1 MRRLLRPLAVLGLAG
16 VLVPFA
22 VGGTVLASFLYL
34 PLPAALP
41 PTKPGASEVSHL
53 LDASGHEFGQ
63 FHAFGENIPVA
74 EQDVPAVL
82 DHAVIASEDRNFYSE
97 GALSPTS
104 TLRAVLA
111 NIRGTV
117 QGGSTIT
124 QQYAKNAYTSG
135 QRSIVRKLQEAIL
148 AAQVSRQLPKHEI
161 LFRYLNTIYFGEG
174 AYGVGAAA
182 QAYFHKPVS
191 QLDAS
196 EAATL
201 TGLIPAPSLYD
212 PLVSPELA
220 EHRRVIVLGLMRD
233 QHYLTPEEY
242 DAAFAEHLVPAA
254 QAKYPVPATVYYPP
268 EQPQLAYPYF
278 EDYVRRYL
286 LAKLG
291 PSEVF
296 HGGLRVQTTLDP
308 AVQSAAEATVANKLS
323 GTKPP
328 LDMSLVSVEPTTG
341 YVKAIVG
348 GRDYNASQVNLALG
362 GCPARPPPTIQEVV
376 TPTCWDGGA
385 VIGGGGGRQAGSAF
399 KVFTL
404 ATALSKGFLP
414 SKTYPAPDTYPVP
427 NCFGPGCTIHN
438 AEGGGGPP
446 ASIASATWA
455 SINTVYAQIIRDT
468 GVRDVA
474 DMAKRMG
481 ITSALYNPQQFG
493 LSYTLGVIGVSPL
506 DMASA
511 YGTFDNH
518 GVKVDPSPV
527 IKVTDSSGKVLLDNT
542 HPNGSPVVSRPVA
555 DNVTD
560 ILKGVISQGTGNPNA
575 NIGRPAA
582 GKTGTTEGFHDGW
595 FVGYTPTL
603 STAVW
608 MGYSD
613 SETRSLT
620 DIKGV
625 GQVFGGTIPAQA
637 WHDFMVQALQ
647 NVPVT
652 DFSQPPPLVSPANQ
666 PQGVSQGSQQTP
678 AETGQGGPYLLEPPT
693 PQAQVPTT
701 TTTAPATGSPG
712 TTTTTRPPL
721 STTTTTFPL
730 PRP

>member
-1 MRRLLRPLAVLGLAG
+1 MRRLLRPLAVLGLSGA
-16 VLVPFA
+16 VVPFA

-41 PTKPGASEVSHL
+41 PTKPAASVVSHL

-74 EQDVPAVL
+74 EQDIPAVL
-82 DHAVIASEDRNFYSE
+82 DQAVIASEDRAFYNE
-97 GALSPTS
+97 GALSLTS
-104 TLRAVLA
+104 TMRAVLA

-135 QRSIVRKLQEAIL
+135 QRTILRKLQEAIL

-161 LFRYLNTIYFGEG
+161 LFRYLSTIYFGEG
-174 AYGVGAAA
+174 AYGVGAAS
-182 QAYFHKPVS
+182 QAYFRKPVS

-196 EAATL
+196 EAAML
-201 TGLIPAPSLYD
+201 AGLIPAPSYYD
-212 PLVSPELA
+212 PLVSTELA
-220 EHRRVIVLGLMRD
+220 EQRRVTVLGLMRD
-233 QHYLTPEEY
+233 QHYLTPDQY
-242 DAAFAEHLVPAA
+242 AAAMAEHLIPAS
-254 QAKYPVPATVYYPP
+254 QAKYPVPATVFYPP
-268 EQPQLAYPYF
+268 QQPQIAFPYF

-291 PSEVF
+291 PGEVF

-308 AVQSAAEATVANKLS
+308 RVQSAAEATVASKLN

-328 LDMSLVSVEPTTG
+328 VDMSLVSVEPATG
-341 YVKAIVG
+341 YVKAVVG
-348 GRDYNASQVNLALG
+348 GRDFGASQVNLALG

-376 TPTCWDGGA
+376 TPTCWDGGT
-385 VIGGGGGRQAGSAF
+385 VIGGGGGRQGGSAF

-404 ATALSKGFLP
+404 AAALSKGYLP
-414 SKTYPAPDTYPVP
+414 SRTYPAPDVYQVP
-427 NCFGPGCTIHN
+427 HCAGPGCTIHN
-438 AEGGGGPP
+438 AEGRGGGP

-468 GVRDVA
+468 GVQDVA
-474 DMAKRMG
+474 EVAKRMG

-511 YGTFDNH
+511 YGTLDNH
-518 GVKVDPSPV
+518 GLRVEPSPV
-527 IKVTDSSGKVLLDNT
+527 IKVTDSSGNVLLDNS
-542 HPNGSPVVSRPVA
+542 HPNGDQVVSRPVA

-575 NIGRPAA
+575 VLGRPAA
-582 GKTGTTEGFHDGW
+582 GKTGTTEAFHDAW

-603 STAVW
+603 STSVW

-613 SETRSLT
+613 SETKSLT
-620 DIKGV
+620 SINGV

-637 WHDFMVQALQ
+637 WHDFMLQALQ
-647 NVPVT
+647 GVPVT
-652 DFSQPPPLVSPANQ
+652 DFSQPPPLIAPPTTQ

-678 AETGQGGPYLLEPPT
+678 DQTGQGGPYLFEPPN
-693 PQAQVPTT
+693 PQAQEPT
-701 TTTAPATGSPG
+701 TTTAPSSSD
-712 TTTTTRPPL
+712 TTTTTTPRSH
-721 STTTTTFPL
+721 STTTTTGLL
-730 PRP
+730 PTP

>member
-1 MRRLLRPLAVLGLAG
+1 MRRLLHPLAVLGLSA
-16 VLVPFA
+16 VVVPFA

-41 PTKPGASEVSHL
+41 PTKPGASQVSHL

-74 EQDVPAVL
+74 EQDIPAVL
-82 DHAVIASEDRNFYSE
+82 DHAVISSEDRHFYDE
-97 GALSPTS
+97 GALSVTS
-104 TLRAVLA
+104 TMRALLA

-124 QQYAKNAYTSG
+124 QQYAKNAYTNG
-135 QRSIVRKLQEAIL
+135 QRTLVRKFQEAIL

-161 LFRYLNTIYFGEG
+161 LFRYLSTIYFGEG
-174 AYGVGAAA
+174 AYGVGAAS
-182 QAYFHKPVS
+182 QAYFRKPVS

-201 TGLIPAPSLYD
+201 AGLIPAPSLYD
-212 PLVSPELA
+212 PLVSPDLA
-220 EHRRVIVLGLMRD
+220 EHRRVVVLGLMRD
-233 QHYLTPEEY
+233 QHYLTPDDY
-242 DAAFAEHLVPAA
+242 AAALAEHLMPAS
-254 QAKYPVPATVYYPP
+254 QVKYPVPATVFYPP
-268 EQPQLAYPYF
+268 QQPQIAYPYF
-278 EDYVRRYL
+278 EDYVQRYL

-291 PSEVF
+291 PGEVF
-296 HGGLRVQTTLDP
+296 HGGLKVQTTLDP
-308 AVQSAAEATVANKLS
+308 AAQSAAEATVGKQLF

-328 LDMSLVSVEPTTG
+328 LDMSLVSVEPSTG
-341 YVKAIVG
+341 YVKALVG
-348 GRDYNASQVNLALG
+348 GRDYGASQVNLALG

-376 TPTCWDGGA
+376 TPTCWDGGT
-385 VIGGGGGRQAGSAF
+385 VIGGGGGRQPGSAF

-414 SKTYPAPDTYPVP
+414 SKTYPAPQTYQVP
-427 NCFGPGCTIHN
+427 NCQGPGCTIHN
-438 AEGGGGPP
+438 AEGQGGPP

-474 DMAKRMG
+474 DLAKRMG
-481 ITSALYNPQQFG
+481 ITSALYNPQEYG

-518 GVKVDPSPV
+518 GVRIEPTPV
-527 IKVTDSSGKVLLDNT
+527 IKVTDSSGKVLLDNS
-542 HPNGSPVVSRPVA
+542 HSNGDQVVSRPVA

-560 ILKGVISQGTGNPNA
+560 ILKGVITQGTGNPNA

-582 GKTGTTEGFHDGW
+582 GKTGTTEGFHDAW

-608 MGYSD
+608 MGDSD

-625 GQVFGGTIPAQA
+625 GQVYGGTIPAQV
-637 WHDFMVQALQ
+637 WHDFMTQALQ

-652 DFSQPPPLVSPANQ
+652 DFSQPPPLTPPTTE

-678 AETGQGGPYLLEPPT
+678 AQTGQGGPYLLEPPT
-693 PQAQVPTT
+693 PQAQEPTT
-701 TTTAPATGSPG
+701 TTTSPSQSSSG
-712 TTTTTRPPL
+712 TTTTTEPPH
-721 STTTTTFPL
+721 STTTTGLL

>member
-1 MRRLLRPLAVLGLAG
+1 MRRLLRPLAVLGLSG
-16 VLVPFA
+16 VVVPFA

-41 PTKPGASEVSHL
+41 PTKPGASVASHL

-82 DHAVIASEDRNFYSE
+82 DHAVIASEDRNFYDE
-97 GALSPTS
+97 GALSLTS
-104 TLRAVLA
+104 TMRAVLA

-135 QRSIVRKLQEAIL
+135 QRTILRKLQEAIL

-161 LFRYLNTIYFGEG
+161 LFRYLSTIYFGEG
-174 AYGVGAAA
+174 AYGVGAAS
-182 QAYFHKPVS
+182 QAYFRKPVS

-196 EAATL
+196 EAAML
-201 TGLIPAPSLYD
+201 AGLIPAPSYYD
-212 PLVSPELA
+212 PLVSQELA
-220 EHRRVIVLGLMRD
+220 EQRRVTVLGLMRD
-233 QHYLTPEEY
+233 QHYLTPEDY
-242 DAAFAEHLVPAA
+242 ATALAEHVTPAA
-254 QAKYPVPATVYYPP
+254 QAKYGVPATVFYPP
-268 EQPQLAYPYF
+268 AQPQIAYPYF

-291 PSEVF
+291 PGEVF

-308 AVQSAAEATVANKLS
+308 AVQSAAEATVANKLN

-328 LDMSLVSVEPTTG
+328 LDMSLVSVEPSTG

-348 GRDYNASQVNLALG
+348 GRDFGASQVNLALG
-362 GCPARPPPTIQEVV
+362 GCPARPPPTIQEEV
-376 TPTCWDGGA
+376 TPSCWDGGT
-385 VIGGGGGRQAGSAF
+385 VVGGGGGRQGGSAF

-414 SKTYPAPDTYPVP
+414 SRTYPAPTVYQVP
-427 NCFGPGCTIHN
+427 NCAGPGCTIHN
-438 AEGGGGPP
+438 AEGQAGPP

-474 DMAKRMG
+474 EMAKRMG
-481 ITSALYNPQQFG
+481 ITSALYNPEEYG

-518 GVKVDPSPV
+518 GLRIEPSPV
-527 IKVTDSSGKVLLDNT
+527 IKVTDSSGKVLLDNS
-542 HPNGSPVVSRPVA
+542 HPNGDQVVSRPVA

-575 NIGRPAA
+575 VLGRPAA
-582 GKTGTTEGFHDGW
+582 GKTGTTENFHDAW

-613 SETRSLT
+613 SETKSLT
-620 DIKGV
+620 GIKGV
-625 GQVFGGTIPAQA
+625 GEVFGGTIPAQA
-637 WHDFMVQALQ
+637 WHDFMIQALQ
-647 NVPVT
+647 GVPVT
-652 DFSQPPPLVSPANQ
+652 DFSQPPPLIAPPPTQ
-666 PQGVSQGSQQTP
+666 PQGVSPGTQQSP
-678 AETGQGGPYLLEPPT
+678 AQTGQGGPYVLEPPT
-693 PQAQVPTT
+693 PQAQEPTTTTTPSSSSATT
-701 TTTAPATGSPG
+701 TTTAPPSH
-712 TTTTTRPPL
+712 
-721 STTTTTFPL
+721 STTTTTGLL

>member
-1 MRRLLRPLAVLGLAG
+1 V
-16 VLVPFA
+16 VVPFA

-41 PTKPGASEVSHL
+41 PTKPGASQVSHL

-63 FHAFGENIPVA
+63 FHAFGENIPVS
-74 EQDVPAVL
+74 EQDIPAVV
-82 DHAVIASEDRNFYSE
+82 DHAVIASEDRNFYNE
-97 GALSPTS
+97 GAVSLTS
-104 TLRAVLA
+104 TMRALLS
-111 NIRGTV
+111 NLRGTV

-135 QRSIVRKLQEAIL
+135 QRTLVRKFQEAIL

-161 LFRYLNTIYFGEG
+161 LFRYLSTIYFGEG
-174 AYGVGAAA
+174 AYGVGAASE
-182 QAYFHKPVS
+182 AYFRKPVS

-201 TGLIPAPSLYD
+201 AGLIPAPSLYD
-212 PLVSPELA
+212 PLVSPDLA
-220 EHRRVIVLGLMRD
+220 EHRREVVLGLMRD
-233 QHYLTPEEY
+233 QHYLTPDEY
-242 DAAFAEHLVPAA
+242 ATAVAEHLTPAS
-254 QAKYPVPATVYYPP
+254 QVKYPVPATVFYPP
-268 EQPQLAYPYF
+268 EQQQIAYPYF

-291 PSEVF
+291 PGEVF
-296 HGGLRVQTTLDP
+296 RGGLKVQTTLDP
-308 AVQSAAEATVANKLS
+308 AVQSAAESTVGKQLI

-328 LDMSLVSVEPTTG
+328 LEMSLVSVEPSTG
-341 YVKAIVG
+341 YVKALVG
-348 GRDYNASQVNLALG
+348 GRDYGASQVNLALG
-362 GCPARPPPTIQEVV
+362 GCPPRPPPPIQEVV
-376 TPTCWDGGA
+376 TPTCWDGGT

-414 SKTYPAPDTYPVP
+414 SKTYPAPDTFQVP
-427 NCFGPGCTIHN
+427 NCAGPGCTIHN
-438 AEGGGGPP
+438 AEGQGGPP
-446 ASIASATWA
+446 ASIESATWA

-468 GVRDVA
+468 GVGDVA
-474 DMAKRMG
+474 DLAKRLG
-481 ITSALYNPQQFG
+481 ITSALYNPQQYG

-518 GVKVDPSPV
+518 GVRMEPTPV
-527 IKVTDSSGKVLLDNT
+527 MKVTDSSGKVLLDNT
-542 HPNGSPVVSRPVA
+542 HPNGDQVVSRPVA

-560 ILKGVISQGTGNPNA
+560 ILKGVITQGTGNPTA
-575 NIGRPAA
+575 NIGRPSA
-582 GKTGTTEGFHDGW
+582 GKTGTTENFHDAW

-625 GQVFGGTIPAQA
+625 GQVFGGTIPAQT
-637 WHDFMVQALQ
+637 WHDFMIQALQ

-652 DFSQPPPLVSPANQ
+652 DFSQPPPLTPPPTTE

-678 AETGQGGPYLLEPPT
+678 AQTGQGGPYLFEPST
-693 PQAQVPTT
+693 PQAQEPTT
-701 TTTAPATGSPG
+701 TTSPAPSSPG
-712 TTTTTRPPL
+712 
-721 STTTTTFPL
+721 STTTTQPPHSTTTTPGLL